1 VIAVAMP
8 GEVEGRHAELVCE
21 RGSHGTPPV
30 RVRSSPVHEDQAP
43 PARVAPG
50 QVVNGR
56 PCHLDPRIGRG
67 HGDGAG
73 EPGRGAEGHRGLLA
87 HTAAGKA

>member
-1 VIAVAMP
+1 VVAVTVP

-21 RGSHGTPPV
+21 RGGHRAPPV
-30 RVRSSPVHEDQAP
+30 RVRATPVHEDQAP
-43 PARVAPG
+43 PTRVAPG

-56 PCHLDPRIGRG
+56 PRHLDPLIGRG

-73 EPGRGAEGHRGLLA
+73 EPRWGAGDHRGLLA
-87 HTAAGKA
+87 HTTAGKA